1 MTMDERVERLE
12 RELARVTEFLLKLQ
26 EHQIEANDAL
36 IETREWVLAMKTSA
50 AAG

>member
-12 RELARVTEFLLKLQ
+12 RELARAAALLTRMQ
-26 EHQIEANDAL
+26 EHQLMVNDAL
-36 IETREWVLAMKTSA
+36 IETREWVLAMKNSA